1 MSVMIVSVCLCYY
14 IVSTALPEWVNFR
27 TISNIDRM
35 ERLKRIRGVV
45 AESSKRVNDVGSYL
59 LEKEF
64 PDSSKAVCS
73 FFAYLTVLLKIQ

>member
-1 MSVMIVSVCLCYY
+1 MIVPVCLCYY

-35 ERLKRIRGVV
+35 ERLKRIRDIV
-45 AESSKRVNDVGSYL
+45 AESSQRVHDVGSYL

-64 PDSSKAVCS
+64 PDSPKAVCS
-73 FFAYLTVLLKIQ
+73 LFAYFTVLIK